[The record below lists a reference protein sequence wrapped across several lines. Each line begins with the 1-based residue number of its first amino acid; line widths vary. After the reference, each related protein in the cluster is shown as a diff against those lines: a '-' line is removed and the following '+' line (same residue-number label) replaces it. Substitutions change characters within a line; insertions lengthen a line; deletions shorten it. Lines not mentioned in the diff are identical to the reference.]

1 MTGTALIGQPRIN
14 AKQPGRRFEAGK
26 SYISSDGTARAFV
39 GSVRRGKYTSRVL
52 AQIDKEWAW
61 YEIGHSGGTE
71 LFTIETKRGVYVI
84 LAAGE
89 SRVAIEGR

>member
-26 SYISSDGTARAFV
+26 SYTSSDGTAKAV
-39 GSVRRGKYTSRVL
+39 IGSVRRGKYTNRVL
-52 AQIDKEWAW
+52 AQIENEWVW

-71 LFTIETKRGVYVI
+71 LFTAETKRGVFVI
-84 LAAGE
+84 MAGKE
-89 SRVAIEGR
+89 RL

>member
-14 AKQPGRRFEAGK
+14 SKQPWRRFEPGK
-26 SYISSDGTARAFV
+26 SYISSDGTAKAV
-39 GSVRRGKYTSRVL
+39 IGSVRRGKYTSRVL
-52 AQIDKEWAW
+52 AQIDNEWAW

-84 LAAGE
+84 MAGKE
-89 SRVAIEGR
+89 RL